1 MNRCERVLVTGAA
14 GFIGSSLVDR
24 LLAEGREVVGLDS
37 FDPFYPEAFK
47 RWNLRAA
54 HEHARFRL
62 EEGDIRDEAL
72 LERVFAEGSFDGV
85 VHLAALAG
93 VRPSLERPGVYADV
107 NVSGTTLLFQAGAR
121 HGRPRFV
128 FASSSSVY
136 GEREAGPFR
145 ETDLVEHP
153 VSPYAATKKAGELL
167 AHVFHHTHGLSICC
181 ARIFTAYGPRQRPDL
196 AIRKFAEL
204 LRQGDP
210 VPLFGDG
217 NTVRDYT
224 YIDDLVDGLVRC
236 LDRDLG
242 YAVLNLGAGRTVSL
256 LEVVRS
262 LEDAIGEKARIEWL
276 PRRVGDVSR
285 TWADIG
291 AAREAV
297 GYAPTTPLEDGIR
310 RFVDWLE
317 VTS

>member
-1 MNRCERVLVTGAA
+1 MTRCERVLVTGAA
-14 GFIGSSLVDR
+14 GFIGSTVVDR

-47 RWNLRAA
+47 RRNLRGAR
-54 HEHARFRL
+54 EHVRFRL

-72 LERVFAEGSFDGV
+72 LERLFAEGRFDGV

-107 NVSGTTLLFQAGAR
+107 NVTGTTLLFQAGAR
-121 HGRPRFV
+121 HGLPRFV

-153 VSPYAATKKAGELL
+153 ISPYAATKKAGELL
-167 AHVFHHTHGLSICC
+167 AHVFHHTHGLSISCV
-181 ARIFTAYGPRQRPDL
+181 RIFTAYGPRQRPDL

-204 LRQGDP
+204 MRQGDP

-217 NTVRDYT
+217 GTVRDYT
-224 YIDDLVDGLVRC
+224 YIDDLVEGLVRC

-262 LEDAIGEKARIEWL
+262 LEDAIGEKANIEWL

-291 AAREAV
+291 AAREAI
-297 GYAPTTPLEDGIR
+297 GYAPKMPLEDGIW

-317 VTS
+317 EAS

>member
-47 RWNLRAA
+47 RRNLRGAR
-54 HEHARFRL
+54 EHARFRL
-62 EEGDIRDEAL
+62 VEGDIRDEAL
-72 LERVFAEGSFDGV
+72 VERLFAEGRFDGV

-93 VRPSLERPGVYADV
+93 VRPSLERPGTYADV
-107 NVSGTTLLFQAGAR
+107 NVNGTTLLFQAGAR
-121 HGRPRFV
+121 HGQPRFV

-153 VSPYAATKKAGELL
+153 ISPYAATKKAGELL
-167 AHVFHHTHGLSICC
+167 AHVFHHVHGLSICC
-181 ARIFTAYGPRQRPDL
+181 VRIFTAYGPRQRPDL
-196 AIRKFAEL
+196 AIRKFAER
-204 LRQGDP
+204 LRQGEP

-217 NTVRDYT
+217 STVRDYT
-224 YIDDLVDGLVRC
+224 YIDDLLDGLVRC
-236 LDRDLG
+236 LDQDLG

-256 LEVVRS
+256 LEVVRC

-276 PRRVGDVSR
+276 PSRVGDVSR

-297 GYAPTTPLEDGIR
+297 GYAPAMPLEEGIR

-317 VTS
+317 EVS